1 MCNERPLGLIKCVFS
16 NSIIWT
22 WNTYAYQTIFCALGT
37 LYKSFLM
44 CTSNLCSPNLATV
57 TFIISDYCFLKVM
70 KTCNHI
76 PFASFFS
83 VYYCLLFIQ
92 LSNDTEHWSVK
103 KFALKLYSIFI
114 HLQSFI
120 GHLCL
125 SANDILKLCCNG
137 GILYWKSLPVL
148 QCHFSVYIHF
158 SVDCFGVSSLLVV
171 T

>member
-1 MCNERPLGLIKCVFS
+1 M
-16 NSIIWT
+16 
-22 WNTYAYQTIFCALGT
+22 
-37 LYKSFLM
+37 
-44 CTSNLCSPNLATV
+44 ATV

-137 GILYWKSLPVL
+137 EYCTENHFQYYSATSQCIYISLWTVL
-148 QCHFSVYIHF
+148 GCQVCWLWLRLMQYIFFTFTFNLLTEMCSVHASLVSPFSITYSRLF
-158 SVDCFGVSSLLVV
+158 FLLQNIAAK
-171 T
+171 